1 MSGLK
6 SPGRWRLRLRDRPAG
21 GRRRLGIGIGPV
33 LAYVVLMIL
42 LLLLGPVANRW
53 IDRAEDAWFAQHPHG
68 AGARARP
75 H

>member
-1 MSGLK
+1 M
-6 SPGRWRLRLRDRPAG
+6 RDRPAG
-21 GRRRLGIGIGPV
+21 GQRRPGIGIGPV

-53 IDRAEDAWFAQHPHG
+53 IDRAEDAWRAQHPLG
-68 AGARARP
+68 ASAQAKP